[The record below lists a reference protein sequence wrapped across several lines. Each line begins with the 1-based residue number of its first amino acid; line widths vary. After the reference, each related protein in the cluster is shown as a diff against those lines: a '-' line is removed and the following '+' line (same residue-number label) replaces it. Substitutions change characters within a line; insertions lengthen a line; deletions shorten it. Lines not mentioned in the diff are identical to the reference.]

1 MWGSGKGWAVFALLL
16 LLHGVTAFLPPST
29 RLVGL
34 PRATSRREVAARQRS
49 RCKPFSGDK
58 HEHRRSRCLF
68 LSQGDKHVINEQF
81 EELLRGKDTL
91 KLLDVLRKH
100 KHEIDL
106 DWPKVSSFWNAFRGE
121 VDK

>member
-49 RCKPFSGDK
+49 RCKVV
-58 HEHRRSRCLF
+58 CF

-121 VDK
+121 VD